1 MEKFDKMFSI
11 KMKIKFQLNEL
22 ERPIIPLLLQLKGNR
37 HFTLN
42 NPPPIFQAVVW
53 EVVERVLKQQ

>member
-1 MEKFDKMFSI
+1 
-11 KMKIKFQLNEL
+11 MKIKFQLNEL

-42 NPPPIFQAVVW
+42 NPPSNISGGG
-53 EVVERVLKQQ
+53 LGSG